1 MIKVCVIGLG
11 YVGLPVALGIS
22 SKFETLGFDISE
34 KRIKDLAVKFDSN
47 REYSKSDFDRKKI
60 KFSNNFEDLKN
71 SNVYII
77 CVPTPVKRNNLPE
90 LSMGMSGDFE
100 DAIKF
105 GATSKSEGKIPV
117 RLSTKSDTGAIGRT
131 NV

>member
-34 KRIKDLAVKFDSN
+34 KRIKELAVKFDLN

-60 KFSNNFEDLKN
+60 KFSNKFEDLKN

-77 CVPTPVKRNNLPE
+77 CVPTPVK
-90 LSMGMSGDFE
+90 
-100 DAIKF
+100 K
-105 GATSKSEGKIPV
+105 K
-117 RLSTKSDTGAIGRT
+117 
-131 NV
+131 